1 MCKCDCGKVMC
12 VQSQFVL
19 EGMTKTLSLGCY
31 RHDTCRVQS
40 QYSSNVI
47 SLKKLKRMKWAGHV
61 AGMGDRKG
69 ANGFGERP
77 DGKKTT

>member
-1 MCKCDCGKVMC
+1 
-12 VQSQFVL
+12 
-19 EGMTKTLSLGCY
+19 
-31 RHDTCRVQS
+31 VQS